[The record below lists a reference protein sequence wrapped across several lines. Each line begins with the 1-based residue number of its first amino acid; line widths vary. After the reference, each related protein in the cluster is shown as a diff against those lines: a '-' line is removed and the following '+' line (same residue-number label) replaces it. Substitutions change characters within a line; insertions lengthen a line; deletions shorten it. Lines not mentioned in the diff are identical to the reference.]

1 MIWNSL
7 SNGATQH
14 MGIGSIGIDAN
25 ESQSNDFQVVTETPE
40 TTNIDE
46 VVNFYFEIR
55 KYLFPSQ
62 PSTQICINANTN
74 YGINDIYCEK
84 SQTPPIPIPPPNYR

>member
-1 MIWNSL
+1 MIWSFL

-25 ESQSNDFQVVTETPE
+25 ETQNNDFEIRMETPE
-40 TTNIDE
+40 KTNIDE

-55 KYLFPSQ
+55 KHLFPSQ
-62 PSTQICINANTN
+62 PSTQICINSNT
-74 YGINDIYCEK
+74 GINDIHCEK